1 MIVDTMIKNGDVATD
16 STGKF
21 IKISDS
27 DALFQR
33 ALICIGAKLGSF
45 IYDRELGSQ
54 AEQVDKYDEY
64 AVQKAELIIN
74 EALAQFEDTYAK
86 VLEFSDTIKLEITIG
101 NESRTEEVCSN
112 GNL

>member
-1 MIVDTMIKNGDVATD
+1 MIVDVKIKNSDIATD
-16 STGKF
+16 STGSF

-54 AEQVDKYDEY
+54 TEQVDKSDEY

-74 EALAQFEDTYAK
+74 EALAQFENTYAR
-86 VLEFSDTIKLEITIG
+86 VIEFSDTIKLEITIG
-101 NESRTEEVCSN
+101 NESRTEEVRPN
-112 GNL
+112 GNV